1 MSSHRLPVTDE
12 DLERSMQVIR
22 DAYNALSR
30 VMTEE
35 EYLLESADPRAR
47 RVTPHQVMQLADS
60 SAHRAAIMEDTAIRR
75 GFRRMANL
83 LRLQQVERDQALQE
97 FFLCARYEARLEAC
111 TIEAA
116 MCDQRERVRVAKL
129 RVRAA
134 NALAQMRETQLIRQI
149 KATETCIH
157 ELIAR
162 EAAEGTF
169 DSDLEE
175 TESLSKVVS

>member
-1 MSSHRLPVTDE
+1 MPDK
-12 DLERSMQVIR
+12 
-22 DAYNALSR
+22 
-30 VMTEE
+30 TE
-35 EYLLESADPRAR
+35 L
-47 RVTPHQVMQLADS
+47 
-60 SAHRAAIMEDTAIRR
+60 
-75 GFRRMANL
+75 N
-83 LRLQQVERDQALQE
+83 
-97 FFLCARYEARLEAC
+97 
-111 TIEAA
+111 IEAA
-116 MCDQRERVRVAKL
+116 MGDQKERVRVAKL